1 MSSYYAV
8 VEFNQASG
16 MPEVVELHLHKD
28 DARGHAED
36 LAEETKRAGRYER
49 FRVADL
55 VMHDE
60 EF

>member
-16 MPEVVELHLHKD
+16 MPEVVELHLDKD
-28 DARGHAED
+28 EARGHAKD
-36 LAEETKRAGRYER
+36 LAEETARIGRGER
-49 FRVADL
+49 YRVADL
-55 VMHDE
+55 VLHDE